1 MIQTRKT
8 GSTISCLRRRRAFR
22 AVLPVTMPRKSDS
35 DMCQDGSR
43 HPCGDNEHA
52 VYEHGGL
59 HGVSDHHH
67 WVDQRKQASIRQ
79 PLHVIEE
86 RRRWRIFAETRSQI
100 GRQDKSSAVGWGVGS
115 WNCSEICASQLPARL
130 ASSIKTGVIL
140 TFFAPSLASQVD
152 YRGSFVWRC

>member
-8 GSTISCLRRRRAFR
+8 GSTISCLRRRRAYR
-22 AVLPVTMPRKSDS
+22 AALPVTMPRKSDS
-35 DMCQDGSR
+35 DMCRDGSR

-67 WVDQRKQASIRQ
+67 WVDQRKQASIRP

-86 RRRWRIFAETRSQI
+86 RRRWRILAETRSQI
-100 GRQDKSSAVGWGVGS
+100 GRQDKRRAVGWGAGC
-115 WNCSEICASQLPARL
+115 WNCWGICASQLPSRL
-130 ASSIKTGVIL
+130 ASSIKNGVIL
-140 TFFAPSLASQVD
+140 ALSAPSLTLRLEF
-152 YRGSFVWRC
+152 RGSFVGRC